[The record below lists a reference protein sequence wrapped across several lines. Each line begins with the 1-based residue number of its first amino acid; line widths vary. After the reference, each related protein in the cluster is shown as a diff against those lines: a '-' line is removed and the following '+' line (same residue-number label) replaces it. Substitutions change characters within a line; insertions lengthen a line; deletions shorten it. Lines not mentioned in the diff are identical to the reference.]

1 MQAAPPCANAEVKSL
16 STEHE
21 ALCTPAALELA
32 AHESEATHMK
42 IGIMPPLFSPIATP
56 EFLMAVGAAADDLGF
71 SSIWAPEHV
80 VLFDEYAS
88 KYPYAEDGKLAVG
101 PNAGVLDPFNVLAF
115 LAAATK
121 KVRLG
126 TGIALVP
133 QRNPVYTAKQVTTVD
148 RLSNGRIDFGVGI
161 GWLRE
166 EFAALGVPW
175 ARRGART
182 EEYLEVMR
190 RLWLDDVSSY
200 EGEFYS
206 LPACRQSPKPI
217 QSPYPPIIFGGE
229 SDAALGRVARKGDG
243 WFGFNLT
250 PESAAERIGALEK
263 MLDSEGR
270 KRSEVS
276 ISVRPAPGF
285 FTPAH
290 ADEFRQLGVEQLILV
305 IGGRSA
311 ESVIGRMEAIAAEL
325 VTPVAAG

>member
-1 MQAAPPCANAEVKSL
+1 
-16 STEHE
+16 
-21 ALCTPAALELA
+21 
-32 AHESEATHMK
+32 
-42 IGIMPPLFSPIATP
+42 MPPLFSPIATP
-56 EFLMAVGAAADDLGF
+56 DFLTAVGAAADRLGF
-71 SSIWAPEHV
+71 WSIWAPEHV

-88 KYPYAEDGKLAVG
+88 KYPYADDGKRAVG
-101 PNAGVLDPFNVLAF
+101 PHAGVLDPFNVLAF
-115 LAAATK
+115 LAAVTT

-175 ARRGART
+175 PRRGPRT

-190 RLWLDDVSSY
+190 RLWIDDVSSF

-206 LPACRQSPKPI
+206 LPTCRQSPKPI
-217 QSPYPPIIFGGE
+217 QTPYPPIIFGGE

-250 PESAAERIGALEK
+250 PETAAERIGALDK
-263 MLDSEGR
+263 MLDANGR
-270 KRSEVS
+270 KRSDIS
-276 ISVRPAPGF
+276 LSVRPAPGF
-285 FTPAH
+285 FTPEH
-290 ADEFRQLGVEQLILV
+290 AREFERLGVDQLILV
-305 IGGRSA
+305 IGGRST
-311 ESVIGRMEAIAAEL
+311 ESVVGRMEAIAAEL
-325 VTPVAAG
+325 ITPVASR

>member
-1 MQAAPPCANAEVKSL
+1 MQ
-16 STEHE
+16 
-21 ALCTPAALELA
+21 
-32 AHESEATHMK
+32 

-56 EFLMAVGAAADDLGF
+56 DYLMAIGAAADRLGF
-71 SSIWAPEHV
+71 ASLWAPEHV
-80 VLFDEYAS
+80 VLFDEYES
-88 KYPYAEDGKLAVG
+88 KYPYSDDGKLAVG
-101 PNAGVLDPFNVLAF
+101 RDAGILDPFNVLAF
-115 LAAATK
+115 LAAATT

-148 RLSNGRIDFGVGI
+148 RLSNGRVDFGVGI

-175 ARRGART
+175 ARRGPRT

-190 RLWLDDVSSY
+190 RLWMDEVSSF

-206 LPACRQSPKPI
+206 LPPCRQSPKPI
-217 QSPYPPIIFGGE
+217 QAPHPPVIFGGE

-243 WFGFNLT
+243 WYGFNLT
-250 PESAAERIGALEK
+250 PETAAERIGALDQ
-263 MLDSEGR
+263 MLEREGR
-270 KRSEVS
+270 RRQDVS

-290 ADEFRQLGVEQLILV
+290 ADEFRQLGVDQLILV
-305 IGGRSA
+305 IGGRST
-311 ESVIGRMEAIAAEL
+311 ESVVGRMEAIAAEL
-325 VTPVAAG
+325 VAPVSAG

>member
-1 MQAAPPCANAEVKSL
+1 MQ
-16 STEHE
+16 
-21 ALCTPAALELA
+21 
-32 AHESEATHMK
+32 

-56 EFLMAVGAAADDLGF
+56 DYLMAVGAAADRLGF

-80 VLFDEYAS
+80 VLFDEYDS
-88 KYPYAEDGKLAVG
+88 KYPYTDDGKLAVG
-101 PNAGVLDPFNVLAF
+101 RDAGILDPFNVLAF

-121 KVRLG
+121 NVRLG

-148 RLSNGRIDFGVGI
+148 RLSNGRVDFGVGI

-166 EFAALGVPW
+166 EFDALGVPW
-175 ARRGART
+175 PRRGPRT

-190 RLWLDDVSSY
+190 RLWLDDVSSF

-206 LPACRQSPKPI
+206 LPSCRQSPKPI
-217 QSPYPPIIFGGE
+217 QTPYPPIIFGGE

-243 WFGFNLT
+243 WYGFNLT
-250 PESAAERIGALEK
+250 PETAFERIGTLEK
-263 MLDSEGR
+263 LLDAEGR
-270 KRSEVS
+270 KLSDVS

-290 ADEFRQLGVEQLILV
+290 AEEFRRMGVDQLILV
-305 IGGRSA
+305 IGGRST

-325 VTPVAAG
+325 ISPVAAG